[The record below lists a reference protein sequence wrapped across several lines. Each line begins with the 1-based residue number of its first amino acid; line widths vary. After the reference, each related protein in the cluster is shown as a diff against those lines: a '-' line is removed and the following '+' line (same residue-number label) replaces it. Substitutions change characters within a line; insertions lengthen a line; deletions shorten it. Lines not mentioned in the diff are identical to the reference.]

1 MMRAV
6 NITANPPAQRT
17 PHNDIRQVMLVP
29 REPRDAHC
37 GCDSI
42 RGDLH
47 RGTILVFMRDD
58 ARDGPRLCAVTRR
71 KRAATV
77 KELTALAAI
86 QRSRALRH
94 ALQNPLNDD
103 AIDYRFRTQ

>member
-17 PHNDIRQVMLVP
+17 PHNDVRQVMLVP
-29 REPRDAHC
+29 RKPRDAHC
-37 GCDSI
+37 RRDSI

-58 ARDGPRLCAVTRR
+58 ARDGPRLCAVSRG

-86 QRSRALRH
+86 QRSRTFGDTLQSTADDH
-94 ALQNPLNDD
+94 AVD
-103 AIDYRFRTQ
+103 